1 MAKTKKIL
9 PPAEKIKEFCPLL
22 AAIGVTRVLTT
33 YDNSGDS
40 GDLSDTR
47 FCFADRYTTHDSDAI
62 DSNTNGR
69 YMYFEQFKGM
79 YAVPTGANP
88 NPLITAEQLDAL
100 YELLFELL
108 PGGWEINEGSYGD
121 IEIDVLK
128 SKVKLVHNER
138 IVETN
143 TSRQEW

>member
-1 MAKTKKIL
+1 MAKTKKII
-9 PPAEKIKEFCPLL
+9 PPADKLKELCPLL
-22 AAIGVTRVLTT
+22 AAIGVTRVMTT
-33 YDNSGDS
+33 YDGSGDS

-47 FCFADRYTTHDSDAI
+47 FCFSDRFSAHDHEAADSK
-62 DSNTNGR
+62 TNGL
-69 YMYFEQFKGM
+69 YMYFDQFKHTH
-79 YAVPTGANP
+79 AVPSGNNP
-88 NPLITAEQLDAL
+88 NPLITVEQLDEF

-121 IEIDVLK
+121 IEIDVTK
-128 SKVKLVHNER
+128 SRIKLVHNER